1 MGNSR
6 SKREDSKYDDED
18 LSYEEDENALQYL
31 ELHLTR
37 IIAYAESADA
47 SLQREVAERLANEA
61 VKPERQVQIVDL
73 GGLRLL
79 IPLTRSADGEVQ
91 RLAAHALANLSV
103 NAMNQ
108 VKMADEGGI
117 DVLIDLLAIESVHVQ
132 RQASKALANIG
143 VILLG
148 VVRVLGLLEQLLG
161 LEHLRR
167 VARGAV
173 LAPVDV
179 VEVLVVLLLDALDGR
194 GRLDD
199 GGVRG
204 VRRGGLGLVHG
215 LRRRRLLGGGAGQ
228 PERCEQTERRP
239 HGTSSSAFSG
249 CGQPRGAR

>member
-37 IIAYAESADA
+37 LIAYAESADA

-103 NAMNQ
+103 NAMKRLFRMRAAAWSAVATQ
-108 VKMADEGGI
+108 AELRTRGCLVCQCGDRAWDRPAETGEEGR
-117 DVLIDLLAIESVHVQ
+117 S
-132 RQASKALANIG
+132 RWPST
-143 VILLG
+143 
-148 VVRVLGLLEQLLG
+148 
-161 LEHLRR
+161 
-167 VARGAV
+167 
-173 LAPVDV
+173 
-179 VEVLVVLLLDALDGR
+179 
-194 GRLDD
+194 
-199 GGVRG
+199 
-204 VRRGGLGLVHG
+204 
-215 LRRRRLLGGGAGQ
+215 
-228 PERCEQTERRP
+228 RCQRRP
-239 HGTSSSAFSG
+239 HVPHVPRCAKAAGDHAASADRTSRAAPE
-249 CGQPRGAR
+249 PRVTTRCPA